1 MGSIIRSVPV
11 CGDIVIL
18 RWLRASAYLSMLQM
32 RPLPE
37 VGMLRACFDA
47 LVRRAEPVTDEVSS
61 LLANLR
67 SNDLAAITA
76 ANEQSRVNTL
86 RVLGDGPE
94 SWVLGRFDQQLLRPF
109 SVVNLRSVLPE
120 REPGLWNPS
129 LSRVFHG
136 VRARG
141 SFPSQID
148 AIRVRLLENGP
159 NFTLQMPTG
168 AVKPRSV
175 RHYYLYRTSL
185 SRGFCLCLEELAV
198 VIGFCRL

>member
-1 MGSIIRSVPV
+1 
-11 CGDIVIL
+11 
-18 RWLRASAYLSMLQM
+18 MLQM

-136 VRARG
+136 VRPRG
-141 SFPSQID
+141 SF
-148 AIRVRLLENGP
+148 
-159 NFTLQMPTG
+159 
-168 AVKPRSV
+168 SV
-175 RHYYLYRTSL
+175 
-185 SRGFCLCLEELAV
+185 AN
-198 VIGFCRL
+198 